1 MGPGPLKCGRP
12 SRDRRRS
19 TVARCASWTSA
30 CVPWT
35 RASRSRSPSRKAV
48 SASCGGSRRRWTSR
62 SSGCTG
68 CPTDQCGWEDWRR
81 ASFGGSPRT
90 KSRPSS
96 DCMDLRDR
104 TVMILGGSG
113 LVGHA
118 VARRLLGAAPR
129 RVVLVALFEEEVR
142 ATARALEPHRGRA
155 TIEVEWGNVFLPAS
169 LARLERGA
177 VMANPE
183 HRRLMLQDLLSDLTD
198 DVCHRSYLYQLL
210 LKYEPDA
217 VVDSINTA
225 TAFAYQDA
233 LGSAQEL
240 LALARRGEVDAG
252 AVERHVLLLALPQL
266 IRHVQ
271 ILVEALK
278 HAQTKAYVKIGTSG
292 TGGMGFNIP
301 YTHSE
306 ERPSRPLLTKSA
318 VAGAQSLLLF
328 LLGRTPGAPATIEI
342 KPTATIA
349 WREIGFG
356 PIRRKGRLIPL
367 VDCPNPVAVADAFAP
382 DSAPW
387 CDLGKPLEG
396 VFIDVGENGLF
407 SPDEFE
413 TVTALGQMEF
423 ITPEEVADYAVMEL
437 EGRPTGRDVVAA
449 LDAATAG
456 PTYRAGVLR
465 AAALGHLRSL
475 ERQTKSRAV
484 AYEMLG
490 PPRLTKLLWESHLCA
505 LLRPSVRALAQSRA
519 SDLAA
524 EAHTRVQR
532 DSGVRSHILSVGIP
546 ILTPDGERLYRGSFV
561 VVPGDRGDPRAAAP
575 RGWVDLRPDQ
585 FGLWIQRAQEM
596 LAQDAR
602 RAGRAADSGSDRD
615 WMAIGADDPI
625 EPARFA
631 TWVFQFEDQ
640 GERIKR

>member
-1 MGPGPLKCGRP
+1 
-12 SRDRRRS
+12 
-19 TVARCASWTSA
+19 
-30 CVPWT
+30 
-35 RASRSRSPSRKAV
+35 
-48 SASCGGSRRRWTSR
+48 
-62 SSGCTG
+62 
-68 CPTDQCGWEDWRR
+68 
-81 ASFGGSPRT
+81 
-90 KSRPSS
+90 
-96 DCMDLRDR
+96 
-104 TVMILGGSG
+104 VMILGGSG

-129 RVVLVALFEEEVR
+129 RVVLVALFEQEVR
-142 ATARALEPHRGRA
+142 ATARALEPYRGRA
-155 TIEVEWGNVFLPAS
+155 TLEVEWGNVFLPAGI
-169 LARLERGA
+169 AQLERGS
-177 VMANPE
+177 VMANAE
-183 HRRLMLQDLLSDLTD
+183 HRRLLIQDLLSELTD
-198 DVCHRSYLYQLL
+198 DVLQRSFLYQLL
-210 LKYEPDA
+210 LKYKPDA

-233 LGSAQEL
+233 LRSAQDL
-240 LALARRGEVDAG
+240 LALARRGEVDEA
-252 AVERHVLLLALPQL
+252 AVERHVLLLTLPQL

-271 ILVEALK
+271 ILVESLK
-278 HAQTKAYVKIGTSG
+278 RAETKAYVKIGTSG

-318 VAGAQSLLLF
+318 VGGAQSLLLF
-328 LLGRTPGAPATIEI
+328 LLGRTPGAPAAIEI

-356 PIRRKGRLIPL
+356 PIRRKGKPIPL
-367 VDCPNPVAVADAFAP
+367 VDCPKPVNLAQAFRP
-382 DSAPW
+382 GVAPW

-407 SPDEFE
+407 APDEFE

-423 ITPEEVADYAVMEL
+423 ITPEEVADYVAMEL

-456 PTYRAGVLR
+456 PTYRAGMLR
-465 AAALGHLRSL
+465 ASALARLRSL
-475 ERQTKSRAV
+475 EQETQSRAV

-490 PPRLTKLLWESHLCA
+490 PPRLTKLLWESHLCG
-505 LLRPSVRALAQSRA
+505 LLRPSVRALAQSRPVE
-519 SDLAA
+519 LAA
-524 EAHTRVQR
+524 EAHARVQR

-546 ILTPDGERLYRGSFV
+546 ILTPDGEGLYRGSLV
-561 VVPGDRGDPRAAAP
+561 VVPGDGADPRSAAP

-585 FGLWIQRAQEM
+585 FGVWIKRAQQM
-596 LAQDAR
+596 VAQDVD
-602 RAGRAADSGSDRD
+602 RAGRAAESGSDVD

-625 EPARFA
+625 QPARFA
-631 TWVFQFEDQ
+631 TWVFRFEDR